1 MILSLSS
8 VKSGLREEEQSQ
20 INTSLRICRS
30 VLFSEHPVLNTGL
43 KVLYLVDQVHAVA
56 GRPETESESTSWSL
70 SSPGY
75 ASRSEL
81 GEEED
86 IAVKVGSKTR
96 TVFGLTL
103 GIIAGLALILLPGI
117 LVLRTHPPNA
127 TDQHLMVPFTS
138 YEELHNFILTKSC
151 NSTEVRNLYNPN
163 PAPAPQNTNGLTI
176 TSPTGGTSTFSISTS
191 ATPSH
196 SETNAQVAGVDE
208 LDTVKNDG
216 TYIYTVTNNTVAI
229 VHAYPDAKLLAHV
242 SVNGSLQGIFVD
254 GNRLVVVSQQ
264 YQQYPSP
271 FTATLQPA
279 GSSIAVYP
287 IFLNYPQ
294 TTSLSI
300 FDISNHASPV
310 LTTTLV
316 VNGTLAGARLIVDYA
331 YLVATQP
338 VYCTGPILLPVNVVD
353 GRALTIGI
361 ASVYHSD
368 IADVANSFTTVV
380 GVNVTEVNPTPAAKI
395 FLIGTSSNIY
405 VSLHQI
411 YLTQPIWSQVE
422 QTAVHRISIDGAS
435 ISYQATGTVS
445 GHVLNQFS
453 MDEYNGNFRIATT
466 GYSFNQVA
474 STGSVSS
481 TYVQQTNLYVL
492 DSGLHIIGRLEGLS
506 PGEAFYAAR
515 FMGDRAYLV
524 TFQRMDPLFVI
535 GLQDPH
541 QPKVLGQLIILGVSD
556 YLQPYDGTHL
566 IGFGKSSENVT
577 WENAA
582 LFQGLKLSLFDVTD
596 PSHPIDT
603 SDYLVG
609 DRGSDS
615 PALTDHRSVLFDK
628 SLNLLVIPV
637 EIAQAQPSATSP
649 WSYNPPVWQGA
660 YVFNVTV
667 QDGIV
672 FRGGITHLTT
682 GQLPNWNNSSFFVTR
697 ALYIGSVL
705 YTISNNTVKMNS
717 LSDLTELNIVSL
729 A

>member
-1 MILSLSS
+1 ML
-8 VKSGLREEEQSQ
+8 V
-20 INTSLRICRS
+20 CRS
-30 VLFSEHPVLNTGL
+30 VLICEHPVLNRGL
-43 KVLYLVDQVHAVA
+43 KVLRLVHQVHAA
-56 GRPETESESTSWSL
+56 TGRAETESESTFWS
-70 SSPGY
+70 PNY
-75 ASRSEL
+75 SRRREL
-81 GEEED
+81 GREED
-86 IAVKVGSKTR
+86 TAVKVGSKTR

-117 LVLRTHPPNA
+117 MVMYTH
-127 TDQHLMVPFTS
+127 
-138 YEELHNFILTKSC
+138 LHNPT
-151 NSTEVRNLYNPN
+151 
-163 PAPAPQNTNGLTI
+163 PAPVILNTNTNGLNPGGFTGTVSTI
-176 TSPTGGTSTFSISTS
+176 ATSGTSTVSISTS

-216 TYIYTVTNNTVAI
+216 SYIYTVTNNTVG
-229 VHAYPDAKLLAHV
+229 VVLAYPITDAKLLAHV

-300 FDISNHASPV
+300 FDISNHAGPV

-316 VNGTLAGARLIVDYA
+316 VNGTLAGARLIGDYA

-353 GRALTIGI
+353 GRALTMGI

-368 IADVANSFTTVV
+368 IADVAHSFTTVV
-380 GVNVTEVNPTPAAKI
+380 GINVTQDNPTPAAKI

-474 STGSVSS
+474 STGGVAS

-492 DSGLHIIGRLEGLS
+492 DSGLHIIGKLEGLS
-506 PGEAFYAAR
+506 PGEMFYAAR

-535 GLQDPH
+535 GLQDPT
-541 QPKVLGQLIILGVSD
+541 QPKVLGQLNIPGVSD
-556 YLQPYDGTHL
+556 YLQPYDETHL
-566 IGFGKSSENVT
+566 IGFGKSSTNVT

-596 PSHPIDT
+596 PSNPIDT
-603 SDYLVG
+603 SNFLVG

-615 PALTDHRSVLFDK
+615 PALTDHKSVLFDR
-628 SLNLLVIPV
+628 SLNLLVIPLT
-637 EIAQAQPSATSP
+637 IAQAQPNATCT
-649 WSYNPPVWQGA
+649 WCYNPPVWQGA
-660 YVFNVTV
+660 YVFNITI

-672 FRGGITHLTT
+672 FRGGITHLAT
-682 GQLPNWNNSSFFVTR
+682 GQLPSWNNSSFFVTR

-705 YTISNNTVKMNS
+705 YTISNNMVKMNS
-717 LSDLTELNIVSL
+717 LSDLTELTTVSL

>member
-1 MILSLSS
+1 
-8 VKSGLREEEQSQ
+8 VKL
-20 INTSLRICRS
+20 
-30 VLFSEHPVLNTGL
+30 
-43 KVLYLVDQVHAVA
+43 
-56 GRPETESESTSWSL
+56 
-70 SSPGY
+70 
-75 ASRSEL
+75 
-81 GEEED
+81 
-86 IAVKVGSKTR
+86 GSKTR
-96 TVFGLTL
+96 TTFGLTL

-117 LVLRTHPPNA
+117 VVLHHPTNPTVTN
-127 TDQHLMVPFTS
+127 QHVMVPFTS
-138 YEELHNFILTKSC
+138 YEELHSFILTKSC
-151 NSTEVRNLYNPN
+151 NSTEVRSLYNPT
-163 PAPAPQNTNGLTI
+163 PAPVIQDTKTTGLNIAGLAGSFT
-176 TSPTGGTSTFSISTS
+176 TTALTAGTSTS

-196 SETNAQVAGVDE
+196 SQTNAQVAGVDE

-216 TYIYTVTNNTVAI
+216 TYIYTITNNTVAI
-229 VHAYPDAKLLAHV
+229 VLAYPVTDAKLLTHV

-254 GNRLVVVSQQ
+254 GNKLVVVSQQ
-264 YQQYPSP
+264 YQQYPLP
-271 FTATLQPA
+271 YTGTLQPGMGA
-279 GSSIAVYP
+279 SIAVYP

-300 FDISNHASPV
+300 FDISNHSSPV

-316 VNGTLAGARLIVDYA
+316 VNGTLAGSRLIGDYA

-338 VYCTGPILLPVNVVD
+338 VYCNSPILLPENVVN
-353 GRALTIGI
+353 GRALMMGV

-368 IADVANSFTTVV
+368 IADVAHSFTTVV
-380 GVNVTEVNPTPAAKI
+380 GINITQVNPTPAAKI

-405 VSLHQI
+405 VSVHQI
-411 YLTQPIWSQVE
+411 YLTQPIWSQAE
-422 QTAVHRISIDGAS
+422 QTAVHRISIDGGS

-466 GYSFNQVA
+466 GYGFSQVA
-474 STGSVSS
+474 STGAVWSS
-481 TYVQQTNLYVL
+481 GQQQTNLYVL

-541 QPKVLGQLIILGVSD
+541 QPKVLGQLNIPGVSD
-556 YLQPYDGTHL
+556 YLQPYDETHL
-566 IGFGKSSENVT
+566 IGFGKSSTNVT

-609 DRGSDS
+609 ARGSDS
-615 PALTDHRSVLFDK
+615 PALTDHKSVLFDR
-628 SLNLLVIPV
+628 SLNLLVIPLS
-637 EIAQAQPSATSP
+637 IAQNQTNATCT
-649 WSYNPPVWQGA
+649 WCYNRLVWQGA
-660 YVFNVTV
+660 SVFNVTV
-667 QDGIV
+667 QNGIA
-672 FRGGITHLTT
+672 FRGGITHLPT
-682 GQLPNWNNSSFFVTR
+682 GQLPSWNNSSFFVTR
-697 ALYIGSVL
+697 ALYIGSAL
-705 YTISNNTVKMNS
+705 YTISNNMVKVNS
-717 LSDLTELNIVSL
+717 LSDLTELNSVSL

>member
-1 MILSLSS
+1 M
-8 VKSGLREEEQSQ
+8 
-20 INTSLRICRS
+20 
-30 VLFSEHPVLNTGL
+30 
-43 KVLYLVDQVHAVA
+43 
-56 GRPETESESTSWSL
+56 
-70 SSPGY
+70 
-75 ASRSEL
+75 
-81 GEEED
+81 
-86 IAVKVGSKTR
+86 KVGSKTR

-138 YEELHNFILTKSC
+138 YEELHNFIFTKSC
-151 NSTEVRNLYNPN
+151 NSTEVRNLYNPT
-163 PAPAPQNTNGLTI
+163 PAPVIQNTNTNDLNIAGFSGSVTTTA
-176 TSPTGGTSTFSISTS
+176 TSGTSTVSISTS

-229 VHAYPDAKLLAHV
+229 VLAYPVTDAKLMAHV
-242 SVNGSLQGIFVD
+242 SVNGSLQGIFVE
-254 GNRLVVVSQQ
+254 GNRLVVVSQH
-264 YQQYPSP
+264 YQQYPLP
-271 FTATLQPA
+271 FTGTVQSGMGA
-279 GSSIAVYP
+279 SIAVYP

-300 FDISNHASPV
+300 FDISNHSSPV

-316 VNGTLAGARLIVDYA
+316 VNGTLAGARLIGDYA
-331 YLVATQP
+331 FLVATQP
-338 VYCTGPILLPVNVVD
+338 VYCTGPIVLPVNVVD
-353 GRALTIGI
+353 GRALMMGV

-368 IADVANSFTTVV
+368 IADVSHSFTTVV
-380 GVNVTEVNPTPAAKI
+380 GINVTQVNPTPAAEI

-422 QTAVHRISIDGAS
+422 QTAVHRISIDGGS

-466 GYSFNQVA
+466 GYRFNQVA

-481 TYVQQTNLYVL
+481 TYVQKTNLYVL

-535 GLQDPH
+535 GLQDPT
-541 QPKVLGQLIILGVSD
+541 QPKVLGQLNIPGVSD
-556 YLQPYDGTHL
+556 YLQPYDETHL
-566 IGFGKSSENVT
+566 IGLGKSSENVT

>member
-1 MILSLSS
+1 MQL
-8 VKSGLREEEQSQ
+8 
-20 INTSLRICRS
+20 
-30 VLFSEHPVLNTGL
+30 
-43 KVLYLVDQVHAVA
+43 
-56 GRPETESESTSWSL
+56 
-70 SSPGY
+70 
-75 ASRSEL
+75 
-81 GEEED
+81 
-86 IAVKVGSKTR
+86 GSKTR

-117 LVLRTHPPNA
+117 VVLNNHPNIA
-127 TDQHLMVPFTS
+127 TNQHVMVPFTS

-151 NSTEVRNLYNPN
+151 NSTEVRNLYNPT
-163 PAPAPQNTNGLTI
+163 PAPVVPETNTNDLRISGLSASFT
-176 TSPTGGTSTFSISTS
+176 TAAGASTS

-196 SETNAQVAGVDE
+196 SQTNAQVAGVDE

-229 VHAYPDAKLLAHV
+229 VLAYPVTDAKLLAHV

-264 YQQYPSP
+264 YQQYPLP
-271 FTATLQPA
+271 YATLQSGMGA
-279 GSSIAVYP
+279 SIAVYP
-287 IFLNYPQ
+287 VFFNVPQ
-294 TTSLSI
+294 TTSMSI
-300 FDISNHASPV
+300 FDISNHSNPV

-316 VNGTLAGARLIVDYA
+316 VNGTLAGARLIGDYA

-338 VYCTGPILLPVNVVD
+338 VYCNGPILLPENVVD
-353 GRALTIGI
+353 GRPMMMGI

-368 IADVANSFTTVV
+368 IADVAHSFTTVV
-380 GVNVTEVNPTPAAKI
+380 GINVTQVNPTPAAKI

-405 VSLHQI
+405 VSIHQI

-466 GYSFNQVA
+466 GYGPIPTTSTGDVA
-474 STGSVSS
+474 SA
-481 TYVQQTNLYVL
+481 YVQRTNVYVL
-492 DSGLHIIGRLEGLS
+492 DSGLHIVGKLEGLS
-506 PGEAFYAAR
+506 PGEQFYAAR

-524 TFQRMDPLFVI
+524 TFQRVDPLFVI
-535 GLQDPH
+535 GLKDPH
-541 QPKVLGQLIILGVSD
+541 QPKVLGQLNIPGVSD
-556 YLQPYDGTHL
+556 YLQPYDETHL

-603 SDYLVG
+603 SDYFVG

-615 PALTDHRSVLFDK
+615 PALTDHKSVLFDQ
-628 SLNLLVIPV
+628 SLNLLVIPLT
-637 EIAQAQPSATSP
+637 IALNQTTATCT
-649 WSYNPPVWQGA
+649 WCYNPPVWQGA

-667 QDGIV
+667 SNGIA
-672 FRGGITHLTT
+672 FRAGITHLAT
-682 GQLPNWNNSSFFVTR
+682 GQLPSWYNSSFFVTR

-717 LSDLTELNIVSL
+717 LSDLTELNTVSL

>member
-1 MILSLSS
+1 MQL
-8 VKSGLREEEQSQ
+8 
-20 INTSLRICRS
+20 
-30 VLFSEHPVLNTGL
+30 
-43 KVLYLVDQVHAVA
+43 
-56 GRPETESESTSWSL
+56 
-70 SSPGY
+70 
-75 ASRSEL
+75 
-81 GEEED
+81 
-86 IAVKVGSKTR
+86 GSKTR

-117 LVLRTHPPNA
+117 VVLNTHPNIA
-127 TDQHLMVPFTS
+127 TNKHVMVPFTS

-163 PAPAPQNTNGLTI
+163 PAPVVPETNTNDLRISGLSASFTAAA
-176 TSPTGGTSTFSISTS
+176 GASTS

-196 SETNAQVAGVDE
+196 SQTNAQVAGVDE

-229 VHAYPDAKLLAHV
+229 VLAYPVTDAKLLAHV

-264 YQQYPSP
+264 YQQYPLP
-271 FTATLQPA
+271 YATLQSGMGA
-279 GSSIAVYP
+279 SFAVYP
-287 IFLNYPQ
+287 VFFNVPQ
-294 TTSLSI
+294 TTSMSI
-300 FDISNHASPV
+300 FDISNHSNPV

-316 VNGTLAGARLIVDYA
+316 VNGTLAGARLIGDYA
-331 YLVATQP
+331 YMVATQP
-338 VYCTGPILLPVNVVD
+338 VYCTGPIVLPENVVND
-353 GRALTIGI
+353 RVVPMGI
-361 ASVYHSD
+361 ATVYHSD
-368 IADVANSFTTVV
+368 IADVAHSFTTVV
-380 GVNVTEVNPTPAAKI
+380 GINVTQVNPTPAAKI

-405 VSLHQI
+405 VSIHQI
-411 YLTQPIWSQVE
+411 YLTQPIWSQAE

-474 STGSVSS
+474 STGGVASI
-481 TYVQQTNLYVL
+481 YVQQTNVYVL
-492 DSGLHIIGRLEGLS
+492 DSGLHIIGKLEGLS

-535 GLQDPH
+535 GLQDTH
-541 QPKVLGQLIILGVSD
+541 QPKVLGQLNIPGVSD
-556 YLQPYDGTHL
+556 YLQPYDETHL

-582 LFQGLKLSLFDVTD
+582 LFQGLKLSFFDVTD

-615 PALTDHRSVLFDK
+615 PALTDHKSVLFDR
-628 SLNLLVIPV
+628 SLNLLVIPLS
-637 EIAQAQPSATSP
+637 IAQAQPSATCT
-649 WSYNPPVWQGA
+649 WCYNPPVWQGA

-667 QDGIV
+667 QNGIV
-672 FRGGITHLTT
+672 FRGGITHLPT
-682 GQLPNWNNSSFFVTR
+682 GQLPSWNNSSFFVTR
-697 ALYIGSVL
+697 ALYIGSAL
-705 YTISNNTVKMNS
+705 YTISNNTVKMNG
-717 LSDLTELNIVSL
+717 LSDLTELNSVSL

>member
-1 MILSLSS
+1 M
-8 VKSGLREEEQSQ
+8 GREE
-20 INTSLRICRS
+20 
-30 VLFSEHPVLNTGL
+30 
-43 KVLYLVDQVHAVA
+43 DA
-56 GRPETESESTSWSL
+56 
-70 SSPGY
+70 
-75 ASRSEL
+75 
-81 GEEED
+81 
-86 IAVKVGSKTR
+86 AVKVGSKTR

-117 LVLRTHPPNA
+117 MVMYTHLPNPNA
-127 TDQHLMVPFTS
+127 TDQHVMVPFTS
-138 YEELHNFILTKSC
+138 YQELHSFILTKSC
-151 NSTEVRNLYNPN
+151 NSTEVRNLYNPT
-163 PAPAPQNTNGLTI
+163 PAPVILNTNTNGLNPGGFTGTVSTI
-176 TSPTGGTSTFSISTS
+176 ATSGTSTVSISTS

-216 TYIYTVTNNTVAI
+216 SYIYTVTNNTVAI
-229 VHAYPDAKLLAHV
+229 VLAYPVSEAKLLAHV

-264 YQQYPSP
+264 YQQYPLP
-271 FTATLQPA
+271 FT
-279 GSSIAVYP
+279 GSVQLGMGSVAVYP
-287 IFLNYPQ
+287 VFLNSVQ

-300 FDISNHASPV
+300 FDISNHSSPV

-316 VNGTLAGARLIVDYA
+316 VNGTLAGARLIGDYA

-338 VYCTGPILLPVNVVD
+338 VYCTGPIVLPENVVND
-353 GRALTIGI
+353 RVVPMGI
-361 ASVYHSD
+361 ATVYHSD
-368 IADVANSFTTVV
+368 IADVAHSFTTVV
-380 GVNVTEVNPTPAAKI
+380 GINVTQVNPTPSAKI

-411 YLTQPIWSQVE
+411 YLTQPIWSQAE
-422 QTAVHRISIDGAS
+422 QTAVHRISIDGGS

-466 GYSFNQVA
+466 GYGVNQVA
-474 STGSVSS
+474 PTGGVASN
-481 TYVQQTNLYVL
+481 YVQQTNLYVL

-535 GLQDPH
+535 GLQDPTK
-541 QPKVLGQLIILGVSD
+541 PKVLGQLNIPGVSD
-556 YLQPYDGTHL
+556 YLQPYDETHL
-566 IGFGKSSENVT
+566 IGFGKASTNVT

-596 PSHPIDT
+596 PGHPIDT
-603 SDYLVG
+603 SDYLLG

-615 PALTDHRSVLFDK
+615 PALTDHKSVLFEK

-637 EIAQAQPSATSP
+637 EIAQAQPGATCT
-649 WSYNPPVWQGA
+649 WCYNPLVWQGA

-672 FRGGITHLTT
+672 FSGGITHLST
-682 GQLPNWNNSSFFVTR
+682 GQLPSWSNSSFFVTR

-705 YTISNNTVKMNS
+705 YTISNNMVKMNS
-717 LSDLTELNIVSL
+717 LSDLTELDTVSL

>member
-1 MILSLSS
+1 
-8 VKSGLREEEQSQ
+8 
-20 INTSLRICRS
+20 
-30 VLFSEHPVLNTGL
+30 
-43 KVLYLVDQVHAVA
+43 
-56 GRPETESESTSWSL
+56 
-70 SSPGY
+70 
-75 ASRSEL
+75 
-81 GEEED
+81 
-86 IAVKVGSKTR
+86 
-96 TVFGLTL
+96 
-103 GIIAGLALILLPGI
+103 
-117 LVLRTHPPNA
+117 
-127 TDQHLMVPFTS
+127 
-138 YEELHNFILTKSC
+138 
-151 NSTEVRNLYNPN
+151 
-163 PAPAPQNTNGLTI
+163 
-176 TSPTGGTSTFSISTS
+176 
-191 ATPSH
+191 
-196 SETNAQVAGVDE
+196 VAGVDE

-229 VHAYPDAKLLAHV
+229 VLAYPVTDAKLLAHV

-264 YQQYPSP
+264 YQQYPLP
-271 FTATLQPA
+271 YATLQSGMGA
-279 GSSIAVYP
+279 SIAFYP
-287 IFLNYPQ
+287 VFFNVPQ
-294 TTSLSI
+294 TTSMSI
-300 FDISNHASPV
+300 FDISNHSNPV

-316 VNGTLAGARLIVDYA
+316 VNGTLAGARLIGDYA

-338 VYCTGPILLPVNVVD
+338 VYCNGPILLPENVVD
-353 GRALTIGI
+353 GRPMMMGI

-368 IADVANSFTTVV
+368 IADVAHSFTTVV
-380 GVNVTEVNPTPAAKI
+380 GINVTQVNPTPAAKI

-405 VSLHQI
+405 VSIHQI

-466 GYSFNQVA
+466 GYGPIPA
-474 STGSVSS
+474 TSTGDVVSS
-481 TYVQQTNLYVL
+481 YVQRTNLYVL
-492 DSGLHIIGRLEGLS
+492 DSGLHIVGKLEGLS
-506 PGEAFYAAR
+506 PGEQFYAAR

-524 TFQRMDPLFVI
+524 TFQRVDPLFVI
-535 GLQDPH
+535 GLTDPH
-541 QPKVLGQLIILGVSD
+541 QPKVLGQLNIPGVSD
-556 YLQPYDGTHL
+556 YLQPYDETHL

-603 SDYLVG
+603 SDYFVG

-615 PALTDHRSVLFDK
+615 PALTDHKSVPFDQ
-628 SLNLLVIPV
+628 SLNLLVIPLT
-637 EIAQAQPSATSP
+637 IALNQTTATCT
-649 WSYNPPVWQGA
+649 WCYDPPVWQGA

-667 QDGIV
+667 SNGIA
-672 FRGGITHLTT
+672 FRAGITHLAT
-682 GQLPNWNNSSFFVTR
+682 GQLPSWYNSSFFVTR

-717 LSDLTELNIVSL
+717 LSDLTELNTVSL

>member
-1 MILSLSS
+1 MLRRLV
-8 VKSGLREEEQSQ
+8 VKSMQL
-20 INTSLRICRS
+20 
-30 VLFSEHPVLNTGL
+30 
-43 KVLYLVDQVHAVA
+43 
-56 GRPETESESTSWSL
+56 
-70 SSPGY
+70 
-75 ASRSEL
+75 
-81 GEEED
+81 
-86 IAVKVGSKTR
+86 GSKTR

-117 LVLRTHPPNA
+117 VVLNTHPTTA
-127 TDQHLMVPFTS
+127 TNQHAMVPFTT

-151 NSTEVRNLYNPN
+151 NSTEVRNLYNPT
-163 PAPAPQNTNGLTI
+163 PAPVIPDTTTNDLRISGLSASFT
-176 TSPTGGTSTFSISTS
+176 TAAGASTS
-191 ATPSH
+191 VTPSH
-196 SETNAQVAGVDE
+196 SQTNAQVAGVDE

-229 VHAYPDAKLLAHV
+229 VLAYPVTDAKLLAHV

-264 YQQYPSP
+264 YQQYPLP
-271 FTATLQPA
+271 YATLQSGMGA
-279 GSSIAVYP
+279 SIAVYP
-287 IFLNYPQ
+287 VYFNIAQ
-294 TTSLSI
+294 TTSLWI

-316 VNGTLAGARLIVDYA
+316 VNGTLAGARLIGDYA

-338 VYCTGPILLPVNVVD
+338 VYCNGPILLPENVVN
-353 GRALTIGI
+353 GRALMMGV

-368 IADVANSFTTVV
+368 IADVAHSFTTVV
-380 GVNVTEVNPTPAAKI
+380 GINVTQVNPTPAAKI

-405 VSLHQI
+405 VSTHQI
-411 YLTQPIWSQVE
+411 YLTQPIWSQNE
-422 QTAVHRISIDGAS
+422 QTAVHRISVEGGS

-453 MDEYNGNFRIATT
+453 MDEFNGNFRITTT
-466 GYSFNQVA
+466 GYGPGPVA
-474 STGSVSS
+474 STGGVSPS
-481 TYVQQTNLYVL
+481 YVQRTNLYVL

-506 PGEAFYAAR
+506 PGEQFYAAR

-535 GLQDPH
+535 GLQDPTR
-541 QPKVLGQLIILGVSD
+541 PKVLGQLNISGVSD
-556 YLQPYDGTHL
+556 YLQPYDETHL
-566 IGFGKSSENVT
+566 IGFGKSSQNVT

-603 SDYLVG
+603 SDYFVG

-615 PALTDHRSVLFDK
+615 PALTDHKSVLFDQ
-628 SLNLLVIPV
+628 SLNLLVIPLS
-637 EIAQAQPSATSP
+637 IALNQTTATCT
-649 WSYNPPVWQGA
+649 WCYNPPVWQGA

-667 QDGIV
+667 SNGIV
-672 FRGGITHLTT
+672 LRGNVTQIPT
-682 GQLPNWNNSSFFVTR
+682 GQVPSWNNSGFYVTR

-705 YTISNNTVKMNS
+705 YTISNNMVKMNS
-717 LSDLTELNIVSL
+717 LTDLTELDTVSL

>member
-1 MILSLSS
+1 MQL
-8 VKSGLREEEQSQ
+8 
-20 INTSLRICRS
+20 
-30 VLFSEHPVLNTGL
+30 
-43 KVLYLVDQVHAVA
+43 
-56 GRPETESESTSWSL
+56 
-70 SSPGY
+70 
-75 ASRSEL
+75 
-81 GEEED
+81 
-86 IAVKVGSKTR
+86 GSKTR

-117 LVLRTHPPNA
+117 VVLNTHPTTA
-127 TDQHLMVPFTS
+127 TNQHVMVPFTT

-151 NSTEVRNLYNPN
+151 NSTEVRNLYNPT
-163 PAPAPQNTNGLTI
+163 PAPVIPDTTTNDLRISGLSASFT
-176 TSPTGGTSTFSISTS
+176 TAAGASTS

-196 SETNAQVAGVDE
+196 SQTNAQVAGVDE

-229 VHAYPDAKLLAHV
+229 VLAYPFNGAKLMAHV

-264 YQQYPSP
+264 YQQYPLP
-271 FTATLQPA
+271 YATLQSGMGA
-279 GSSIAVYP
+279 SIAVYP
-287 IFLNYPQ
+287 VFFNYPQ
-294 TTSLSI
+294 TTSLWI
-300 FDISNHASPV
+300 FDISNHSNPV

-316 VNGTLAGARLIVDYA
+316 VNGTLAGARLIGDYA

-338 VYCTGPILLPVNVVD
+338 VYCTGPIVLPENVVD
-353 GRALTIGI
+353 GRPMMMGI

-368 IADVANSFTTVV
+368 IADVAHSFTTVV
-380 GVNVTEVNPTPAAKI
+380 GINVTQINPTPAAKI

-405 VSLHQI
+405 VSTHQI
-411 YLTQPIWSQVE
+411 YLTQPIWSQAE
-422 QTAVHRISIDGAS
+422 QTAVHRISIDGGS

-453 MDEYNGNFRIATT
+453 MDELNGNFRIATT
-466 GYSFNQVA
+466 GYGPIPA
-474 STGSVSS
+474 TSTGDMLSS
-481 TYVQQTNLYVL
+481 YVQRTNLYVL
-492 DSGLHIIGRLEGLS
+492 DSGLHIVGKLEGLS
-506 PGEAFYAAR
+506 PGEQFYAAR

-524 TFQRMDPLFVI
+524 TFQRVDPLFVI

-541 QPKVLGQLIILGVSD
+541 QPKVLGQLNIPGVSD
-556 YLQPYDGTHL
+556 YLQPYDETHL
-566 IGFGKSSENVT
+566 IGFGKSSQNVT

-596 PSHPIDT
+596 PGHPIDT
-603 SDYLVG
+603 SDYFVG

-615 PALTDHRSVLFDK
+615 PALTDHRSVLFDQ
-628 SLNLLVIPV
+628 SLNLLVIPLS
-637 EIAQAQPSATSP
+637 IALNQTTASCT
-649 WSYNPPVWQGA
+649 WCYNPPVWQGA

-672 FRGGITHLTT
+672 FRGGITHLAT
-682 GQLPNWNNSSFFVTR
+682 GQLPSWNNSSFFVTR

-717 LSDLTELNIVSL
+717 LSDLTELNTVSL

>member
-1 MILSLSS
+1 MQL
-8 VKSGLREEEQSQ
+8 
-20 INTSLRICRS
+20 
-30 VLFSEHPVLNTGL
+30 
-43 KVLYLVDQVHAVA
+43 
-56 GRPETESESTSWSL
+56 
-70 SSPGY
+70 
-75 ASRSEL
+75 
-81 GEEED
+81 
-86 IAVKVGSKTR
+86 GSKTR

-117 LVLRTHPPNA
+117 VVLNTHPTTA
-127 TDQHLMVPFTS
+127 TNQHIMVPFTS

-151 NSTEVRNLYNPN
+151 NSTEVRNLYNPT
-163 PAPAPQNTNGLTI
+163 PAPVIPDTNTNGLK
-176 TSPTGGTSTFSISTS
+176 SGGPSAIVTTTALSAGTSTS

-196 SETNAQVAGVDE
+196 SQTNAQVAGVDE

-229 VHAYPDAKLLAHV
+229 VLAYPVTDAKLLAHV

-271 FTATLQPA
+271 YTGSFQP
-279 GSSIAVYP
+279 GMGTSIAVYP
-287 IFLNYPQ
+287 IYLNIAQ

-300 FDISNHASPV
+300 FDISNHSSPK
-310 LTTTLV
+310 LTTTLI
-316 VNGTLAGARLIVDYA
+316 VNGTLAGARLIGDYA

-338 VYCTGPILLPVNVVD
+338 VYCTGPIVLPENVID
-353 GRALTIGI
+353 GRPLMMGI
-361 ASVYHSD
+361 AGVYHSD
-368 IADVANSFTTVV
+368 IADVAHSFTTVV
-380 GVNVTEVNPTPAAKI
+380 GINVTQVNPTPAAKI

-405 VSLHQI
+405 VSTHQI
-411 YLTQPIWSQVE
+411 YLTQPIWSQNE
-422 QTAVHRISIDGAS
+422 QTSVHRISIDGGG
-435 ISYQATGTVS
+435 ISYQATGTVF

-466 GYSFNQVA
+466 GYGPGPAA
-474 STGSVSS
+474 STGGVTPS
-481 TYVQQTNLYVL
+481 YVQRTNMYVL
-492 DSGLHIIGRLEGLS
+492 DSGLHIVGKLEGLS

-541 QPKVLGQLIILGVSD
+541 QPKVLGQLSIPGVSD
-556 YLQPYDGTHL
+556 YLQPYDETHL
-566 IGFGKSSENVT
+566 IGFGKSSQNVT

-582 LFQGLKLSLFDVTD
+582 LFQGLKLSFFDVTD

-603 SDYLVG
+603 SDYFVG

-615 PALTDHRSVLFDK
+615 PALTDHKSVLFDK
-628 SLNLLVIPV
+628 SLNLLVIPLT
-637 EIAQAQPSATSP
+637 IALNQTNATCT
-649 WSYNPPVWQGA
+649 WCYNPPVWQGA
-660 YVFNVTV
+660 YVFSVTVSNGIVLRGNVT
-667 QDGIV
+667 Q
-672 FRGGITHLTT
+672 LPT
-682 GQLPNWNNSSFFVTR
+682 GQLPSWNNSGFFVTR

-705 YTISNNTVKMNS
+705 YTISNNVVKMNS
-717 LSDLTELNIVSL
+717 LTDLTELNTVNL